1 MDILYLVDRLE
12 NLLASSRRMPLV
24 NSIMIKEA
32 DILNIVDS
40 MRTSI
45 PDEIKQARRIIQ
57 EKERILAQ
65 AQADAN
71 ALLTR
76 AREESERA
84 VNREG
89 LLRMAE
95 ERSQEM
101 VRMGEEK
108 AEQLKNEADGYVVE
122 TLRALRDHLTSIET
136 EIGRSI
142 LSIEK
147 GLTSLED
154 GTGEVGG
161 ADEDYADYED
171 GEDEV
176 EPLREQPGMRSVP
189 RRASLAADTMGG
201 PMYMQEMAWE
211 DDGNE
216 SDDDIGQGRGQGQD
230 ARNAP
235 IKRGPGFDSRA

>member
-84 VNREG
+84 MNREG
-89 LLRMAE
+89 LLRIAE
-95 ERSQEM
+95 ERSEEM
-101 VRMGEEK
+101 VRMAEEK

-136 EIGRSI
+136 EIGRSV

-147 GLTSLED
+147 GLSSLESS
-154 GTGEVGG
+154 GG
-161 ADEDYADYED
+161 AERGEDDNYADYED
-171 GEDEV
+171 GEDGR
-176 EPLREQPGMRSVP
+176 EPVRDQEGMRPVP

-201 PMYMQEMAWE
+201 PMYMQEVSWA

-216 SDDDIGQGRGQGQD
+216 SDDYMDAEQD
-230 ARNAP
+230 ARNASV
-235 IKRGPGFDSRA
+235 KRGPGFDSRA